1 MSTLIPLSTNED
13 RRSFF
18 KGESWNY
25 IGLEAELPN
34 RGDYR
39 QTFVGETSVIVVRDR
54 EDSIH
59 VLINRCSH
67 CGAKV
72 CHNAHGNTK
81 VFVCT
86 YHEWVFNL
94 KGDLRGVPFK
104 KGIDGQGGMADTFDP
119 NEHGMTRLNVTVR
132 NGVIFAS
139 HSFSLPP
146 FKRYLDPVILYYFDR
161 VCSGRPLKVLD
172 KMCHLVN
179 SNWKLQVENGKDPFH
194 AALLHSF
201 FKNFGIWRSDQE
213 THVELYQSGAHS
225 LLVSTTSFKA
235 QQEADTT
242 PKVRLKASQLI
253 DHQREFEHGTGAIMT
268 VFPNLI
274 FLQQLNC
281 LAMRHVIL
289 DGSDACIK
297 EWIFFGY
304 TDEPE
309 ALIELR
315 LHQANLLDPAG
326 LVTIDDNEILAV
338 T

>member
-86 YHEWVFNL
+86 YHEWAFNL
-94 KGDLRGVPFK
+94 KEDLRGV
-104 KGIDGQGGMADTFDP
+104 
-119 NEHGMTRLNVTVR
+119 
-132 NGVIFAS
+132 
-139 HSFSLPP
+139 P

-309 ALIELR
+309 ALTELR